1 MPDFQSA
8 TVNLE
13 NKANS
18 KSAKDS
24 KIQSVSTQMKRNNL
38 DGIIQRARSNP
49 GSLTVKDVMQLQNAV
64 GNKAVYQLFS
74 NSDEKN
80 LLRTPGQA
88 ATQPVQMQEGHPEE
102 EEEPM
107 QAAIQPVQ
115 MQEGHPEEEEEP
127 MQAAIQPVQMEEG
140 HPEEE
145 EEPAQAAIQ
154 PLQMQEGH
162 PGEEEEPL
170 QGKGL
175 HSGGM
180 PEEVQAKMEG
190 AFKTDFSDVKIHAD
204 SGKAT
209 EVGALAYTQGSDI
222 HFAPGQYHPSD
233 QSGQA
238 LLGHELTHV
247 VQQREGRV
255 QPTTQMAGLPVNDDE
270 GLESEADSFGASAAS
285 FKLS

>member
-8 TVNLE
+8 NVNLE
-13 NKANS
+13 NTSNS
-18 KSAKDS
+18 KTAKDS
-24 KIQSVSTQMKRNNL
+24 KSQSLSAQMKRNNL
-38 DGIIQRARSNP
+38 DGILQRARSNP
-49 GSLTVKDVMQLQNAV
+49 GSLTPNDIIQLQSTI
-64 GNKAVYQLFS
+64 GNKAVCQLFS
-74 NSDEKN
+74 GREDKSLLMAPVQASDDMPEEEEEKT
-80 LLRTPGQA
+80 LQA
-88 ATQPVQMQEGHPEE
+88 AIEPVQMEDGLPEE
-102 EEEPM
+102 EEEP
-107 QAAIQPVQ
+107 I
-115 MQEGHPEEEEEP
+115 
-127 MQAAIQPVQMEEG
+127 
-140 HPEEE
+140 
-145 EEPAQAAIQ
+145 
-154 PLQMQEGH
+154 
-162 PGEEEEPL
+162 

-175 HSGGM
+175 RSGGM

-233 QSGQA
+233 QPGQA

-270 GLESEADSFGASAAS
+270 GLESEADSLGASAAS